1 VSLKLPY
8 KKYPTPFAKCGF
20 YYSASV
26 PVNIALPAKNSLRS
40 KRFDAIIDSGASSC
54 LFHVSI
60 GHAIGLEIEKG
71 VHTQTLGIAG
81 AMDIYVHEIALYA
94 PGGIIITNAGFSKD
108 LPLAGLLGMEGF
120 FENFHIT
127 FDTIA
132 LRVELERLYQ
142 A

>member
-1 VSLKLPY
+1 MSLKLPY

-26 PVNIALPAKNSLRS
+26 PVNIALPAKNSPRS

-54 LFHVSI
+54 LFHASI

-94 PGGIIITNAGFSKD
+94 PGGIIIFDDYGWMPFHKQKEAIDEFMLDQGLNVLE
-108 LPLAGLLGMEGF
+108 LPTGQGLL
-120 FENFHIT
+120 IKSK
-127 FDTIA
+127 
-132 LRVELERLYQ
+132 
-142 A
+142 